1 MLQGLFIL
9 LLCQLLG
16 EAIALG
22 LAIPVPGPAIGI
34 VFLIVFLFVK
44 SWFQSEDSAAED
56 TGISVAADGLLK
68 NLSLLFVPAGVGI
81 AQNYDIVLS
90 NGLAIALALVVSAI
104 LTLVAT
110 VVVFRVVSNAV
121 QRRGHSS

>member
-16 EAIALG
+16 EVIALG

-34 VFLIVFLFVK
+34 VFLVAFLFAK
-44 SWFQSEDSAAED
+44 SWFQSDDSAAEH
-56 TGISVAADGLLK
+56 TGISVASDGLLK

-90 NGLAIALALVVSAI
+90 NGFAIAVALVVSAI

-110 VVVFRVVSNAV
+110 VAVFRLVSNAV
-121 QRRGHSS
+121 QRRGYSS